1 MSSFKIVDAAA
12 PDAIQ
17 ICFSSRQYHSKVQE
31 DQLEFVRAHKII
43 TGPWVSDADEV
54 SVFIAQT
61 QEEFLTY
68 MSARLRADAVTQ
80 IRSFIQMPTGA
91 VGIVPTS
98 GQKENSALIVRLVDN
113 LTFAGPVPGLRALR
127 RDQREHARIALA
139 ENLPEG
145 EPFHGLYR
153 HVEVLGELSDAE
165 VRSWAFAQPVKPEN
179 PGFFTRNPWT
189 HHIAGAKSFDTSR
202 KLWLASATAAHA
214 EVPVTVAEHLPGMS
228 GEAPEEDLAL
238 PEMPVAA
245 PLTLL
250 QRIARLEL
258 SIVGE
263 NSTDDMRSRVRRLEV
278 TLADLH
284 ADGFDIM
291 TRVKNLETL
300 AGI

>member
-17 ICFSSRQYHSKVQE
+17 IRFSSRQFHSKAKE
-31 DQLEFVRAHKII
+31 DQLEFVRALKII

-80 IRSFIQMPTGA
+80 IRSFFQMPPGA

-127 RDQREHARIALA
+127 NAEGKHTRIALA

-145 EPFHGLYR
+145 EPCHALYR

-165 VRSWAFAQPVKPEN
+165 VRNWAFAQPVKPEN

-189 HHIAGAKSFDTSR
+189 HHIAGSKSFDTSR
-202 KLWLASATAAHA
+202 KIWLASATAAHPEIPVA
-214 EVPVTVAEHLPGMS
+214 VPVADADVVFPEVPVP
-228 GEAPEEDLAL
+228 
-238 PEMPVAA
+238 AA

-258 SIVGE
+258 TIVGE
-263 NSTDDMRSRVRRLEV
+263 NSTDDMRSRVRRLETV
-278 TLADLH
+278 LADLH
-284 ADGFDIM
+284 ADNFDLLV
-291 TRVKNLETL
+291 RVKNLETI